1 MEDFF
6 LTFGVCIIVKPVF
19 CIICT
24 FSVHCKLAASGPNS
38 ALVRT
43 CSFQAAGLYCKLIIC
58 LYVTFLYNEV
68 GRHIAIKFQFYKMK
82 NAREIIFFYE
92 TTFINFQH
100 CKNHNILLEFKND
113 NLDVKTHLKT
123 KDLSGVSYIL
133 LPQSIQNF
141 LRI

>member
-1 MEDFF
+1 
-6 LTFGVCIIVKPVF
+6 
-19 CIICT
+19 
-24 FSVHCKLAASGPNS
+24 
-38 ALVRT
+38 
-43 CSFQAAGLYCKLIIC
+43 
-58 LYVTFLYNEV
+58 
-68 GRHIAIKFQFYKMK
+68 MK
-82 NAREIIFFYE
+82 NAREIIFFFYE